1 MIAAVAENGVIGANG
16 GIPWRIPSD
25 MAHFRAA
32 TMGKPIIMGRR
43 QYESVGRPLPGRT
56 NIVVSRQADYAPE
69 GVIVVHDLGEAVAQG
84 LDIAQRDGVD
94 AAMVIGGGQI
104 YGEAMPLAN
113 RLVISHVALAPQ
125 GDVLFPP
132 IDPAVWRLEQTFRAE
147 PSPKDEASY
156 VVKVYERR

>member
-1 MIAAVAENGVIGANG
+1 MSPRVAMIAAVAENGVIGANG

-56 NIVVSRQADYAPE
+56 NIVVSRQAGFAPD
-69 GVIVVHDLGEAVAQG
+69 GVIVAHDLGEAIAEG

-104 YGEAMPLAN
+104 YAEAMPLAN

-132 IDPAVWRLEQTFRAE
+132 ID
-147 PSPKDEASY
+147 
-156 VVKVYERR
+156 